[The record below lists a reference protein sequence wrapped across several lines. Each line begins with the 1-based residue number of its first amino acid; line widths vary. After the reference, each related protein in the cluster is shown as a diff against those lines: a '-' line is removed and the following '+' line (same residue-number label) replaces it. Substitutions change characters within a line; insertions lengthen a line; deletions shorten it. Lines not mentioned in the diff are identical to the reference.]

1 MFGVFTTME
10 LSSELYAFLDDG
22 DRCRVMLAARLGPYD
37 HHWLYDCADAW
48 NAWREAR
55 TLGLLGVLIWSPCR
69 RWYSIMPG
77 RAGSTRRTV

>member
-55 TLGLLGVLIWSPCR
+55 GKKMVPPWSPCR
-69 RWYSIMPG
+69 RFHLEPVQKMVP
-77 RAGSTRRTV
+77 RRFG